1 MAFHPFVCKA
11 IILALTR
18 CGDLLLVLGLPR
30 RFVLPFLDLDI
41 PDNTDISAQTSP
53 LPRIFGNPN
62 PFCVSSRRQLITTE
76 RNYKRL
82 HKLLRACSILFLK
95 CNSVPLSLLCGH
107 SILYPLSLRT
117 FLRLFH
123 RCAEVTTITN
133 GTGGMITVLRHHG
146 DANGIPMK
154 TIAKNTGAKMNTQK
168 T

>member
-1 MAFHPFVCKA
+1 MP
-11 IILALTR
+11 R
-18 CGDLLLVLGLPR
+18 CGNLLLVLGPPR
-30 RFVLPFLDLDI
+30 RFALLFLDLGI

-62 PFCVSSRRQLITTE
+62 PFCVSSRRQLLTTE
-76 RNYKRL
+76 RNYRRL

-107 SILYPLSLRT
+107 SILYPLSPRT

-123 RCAEVTTITN
+123 RCAELTKLTN
-133 GTGGMITVLRHHG
+133 GTGGMITELRHHG

-154 TIAKNTGAKMNTQK
+154 TIAKKHWSQYEYTENLIP
-168 T
+168 